1 MKNALRL
8 RQFFFHIFFTRT
20 PYNIHFMDQFDA
32 SMHHVWVIFLPWDIL
47 LTRYYSEFDLWCPQ
61 ISSPLCSNPT
71 NSFGKVSTLTS
82 LIYPVIKVFADFD
95 IQWLQMNF
103 GLYQNQQGKSTL
115 NISILKHPCFTSC
128 DIIANKWLAEFDCY
142 WPQMTFDPTKQDS
155 VLSLT

>member
-8 RQFFFHIFFTRT
+8 RQFFFSHFFHQNSIQYTFYGPIWCLYAPRMS
-20 PYNIHFMDQFDA
+20 NI
-32 SMHHVWVIFLPWDIL
+32 PWDIL

-115 NISILKHPCFTSC
+115 NTSVLKYPCFTSC